1 MALVMDPA
9 GDEIKAL
16 KRVVKW
22 QGSDVLEVGCG
33 DGRLTLRLAG
43 FGPAAIIGIDPGA
56 QSIRTA
62 RRNMP
67 KRLADKIGYHVGQ
80 AERLK
85 FSSSRFDL
93 VVFSWV
99 L

>member
-16 KRVVKW
+16 KKVVQW
-22 QGSDVLEVGCG
+22 QGSDLLEVGCG
-33 DGRLTLRLAG
+33 DGRLTLRLAK

-56 QSIRTA
+56 KPIRTA
-62 RRNMP
+62 RRNLP
-67 KRLADKIGYHVGQ
+67 KRLADKIHYAVGQ
-80 AERLK
+80 AERIK
-85 FSSSRFDL
+85 YSSGRFDL